1 MKDGV
6 TIINTSR
13 GAVINTQDLISS
25 IKSGKISHA
34 FLDVLEHEKNIVE
47 NDELINL
54 PGVIV
59 TPHIAF
65 YADDSM
71 KKMYSES
78 FRSIREYVD
87 KGQLLHQVRGI

>member
-13 GAVINTQDLISS
+13 GGIINTEDLISAM
-25 IKSGKISHA
+25 KSGKISHS
-34 FLDVLEHEKNIVE
+34 FLDVLEHEKNIIK
-47 NDELINL
+47 NKELTNL

-65 YADDSM
+65 YADDTM
-71 KKMYSES
+71 KKMYSELFS
-78 FRSIREYVD
+78 SIRKYFN
-87 KGQLLHQVRGI
+87 KGKLLHKVKGI